1 MTHVRFPLILVA
13 AGIGALI
20 WVWPGPARAQTSACY
35 KACPIPATS
44 VSAPRYV
51 ACLGTRIGNK
61 CTVCPGQLTG
71 QSLQIIADKTVRCL
85 KACAKGYVWNAAM
98 QQCCPGQKSNLPA
111 TAEADLVEL
120 IIAPGTS
127 GGRLRVSNL
136 FRTFAQR
143 VQSRI
148 ILRMTHSEKW
158 TVLKRDVEVVKN
170 TAAARGLIVLD
181 LASVGSEIMRTA
193 AADTQFSERQR
204 GVMEGARSAPAA
216 TDVKLMVG
224 PHPAVL
230 EYALIGDA
238 NCPTEPVKI
247 AVPFGVGTSKTITRS
262 SIEIRGDKAI
272 WRGPVDDT
280 GVPLT
285 IMWWP
290 NGRMAGAVQIGNR
303 LYSIRHLG
311 DSLYALVEMSDE
323 RMPSEHAPMP
333 PRLRRS
339 DDPNLRDDPL
349 VQQGD
354 ASVIRPP
361 KTATRTPSLRGPDT
375 STSPRGKSVMKKA
388 EPRLEDIV
396 IDVIVA
402 YTAKAAARY
411 NEIRRDLVELAIER
425 GNESF
430 SMSGLSHI
438 KLRLVHAYQTTYVE
452 EGAHF
457 DHVWR
462 FADKGDGYM
471 EEIHGLR
478 DKFRADVAI
487 LIVDDAQ
494 GCGLATRVHA
504 DADEAFAVVHHDCAA
519 LTYTVAHEIGH
530 IIGTRHELSMDK
542 STTPFP
548 YGHGYVNGTKWRD
561 IMSYKESCGGC
572 PRLPIWSSPK
582 VMVQGEPAGTSDQDN
597 ARVILEQAARVA
609 KFR

>member
-1 MTHVRFPLILVA
+1 MTHFRFPLILVA

-85 KACAKGYVWNAAM
+85 KACAKGYVWNAAV
-98 QQCCPGQKSNLPA
+98 QQCCPGQTPNLPA
-111 TAEADLVEL
+111 TADADLVEL

-127 GGRLRVSNL
+127 GGRLRVSDL

-204 GVMEGARSAPAA
+204 GIMEGARSALAA

>member
-1 MTHVRFPLILVA
+1 MTASRFLLILVA
-13 AGIGALI
+13 AGIGAVTGL
-20 WVWPGPARAQTSACY
+20 WPAPSRAQTSGCY
-35 KACPIPATS
+35 SACPIPATS
-44 VSAPRYV
+44 MAAPRYV
-51 ACLGTRIGNK
+51 ACLGLRQGNT

-71 QSLQIIADKTVRCL
+71 QSLQVVQGKSASCL
-85 KACAKGYVWNAAM
+85 KACAKGYAWNAVSR
-98 QQCCPGQKSNLPA
+98 QCCPGQKPTTQSQ
-111 TAEADLVEL
+111 AEADLVEL

-127 GGRLRVSNL
+127 GRHPRVSDFFL
-136 FRTFAQR
+136 TFKQR
-143 VQSRI
+143 VQSRV

-158 TVLKRDVEVVKN
+158 TVLKAD
-170 TAAARGLIVLD
+170 AAAVKSIGEKRGLVVID

-193 AADTQFSERQR
+193 PADTRFSERQKQ
-204 GVMEGARSAPAA
+204 VMESARSAAA
-216 TDVKLMVG
+216 AMDVRTMLG

-247 AVPFGVGTSKTITRS
+247 AVPFGAGTSTTITRS
-262 SIEIRGDKAI
+262 SIEIKGDKAI

-290 NGRMAGAVQIGNR
+290 NGRVAGAVQIGNR
-303 LYSIRHLG
+303 HYSIRHLG
-311 DSLYALVEMSDE
+311 GSLYALVEMSDE
-323 RMPSEHAPMP
+323 RMPSEHAPLP

-349 VQQGD
+349 ARQGD
-354 ASVIRPP
+354 GSVIRPP
-361 KTATRTPSLRGPDT
+361 KIAMRPPSLRGPDT
-375 STSPRGKSVMKKA
+375 LTGSRPKSAKKA
-388 EPRLEDIV
+388 EPRLDDIV

-402 YTAKAAARY
+402 YTGKAAARY
-411 NEIRRDLVELAIER
+411 NDIRRDLVELAIER

-430 SMSGLSHI
+430 TMSGLSHI
-438 KLRLVHAYQTTYVE
+438 KLRLVHAYQTTYAE

-478 DKFRADVAI
+478 DKFRADVAV
-487 LIVDDAQ
+487 LIVDDAA

-542 STTPFP
+542 TMTPFP

-572 PRLPIWSSPK
+572 PRLPIWSNPK
-582 VMVQGEPAGTSDQDN
+582 VMIQGEPAGTADQNN
-597 ARVILEQAARVA
+597 ARVILEEAARVA

>member
-1 MTHVRFPLILVA
+1 
-13 AGIGALI
+13 
-20 WVWPGPARAQTSACY
+20 
-35 KACPIPATS
+35 
-44 VSAPRYV
+44 
-51 ACLGTRIGNK
+51 
-61 CTVCPGQLTG
+61 
-71 QSLQIIADKTVRCL
+71 
-85 KACAKGYVWNAAM
+85 
-98 QQCCPGQKSNLPA
+98 
-111 TAEADLVEL
+111 VEL
-120 IIAPGTS
+120 IIAPGKS
-127 GGRLRVSNL
+127 GGRSRVSDL
-136 FRTFAQR
+136 FRTFKQR

-148 ILRMTHSEKW
+148 LLRMTRSEKW
-158 TVLKRDVEVVKN
+158 TVLKNDAEAVKKA
-170 TAAARGLIVLD
+170 AAARGLVVID
-181 LASVGSEIMRTA
+181 LASVGDEIMRA
-193 AADTQFSERQR
+193 AAPDTQVSERQKA
-204 GVMEGARSAPAA
+204 VMESARSAPAA
-216 TDVKLMVG
+216 NDVKLMIG

-247 AVPFGVGTSKTITRS
+247 AVPFGAGLSKTVTRN

-272 WRGPVDDT
+272 WRGPVDDS

-303 LYSIRHLG
+303 LYSVRHLG

-323 RMPSEHAPMP
+323 RMPSEHAPLP
-333 PRLRRS
+333 PGLRRS
-339 DDPNLRDDPL
+339 NDPNLRDDPL
-349 VQQGD
+349 VRQGD
-354 ASVIRPP
+354 GSAIRPP
-361 KTATRTPSLRGPDT
+361 KVAARPQPLRGPDT
-375 STSPRGKSVMKKA
+375 AAGPRSKSATKKA
-388 EPRLEDIV
+388 EPRLEDVV

-402 YTAKAAARY
+402 YTPKAAARY
-411 NEIRRDLVELAIER
+411 NDIRRDLVELAIER

-430 SMSGLSHI
+430 TMSGLGHI
-438 KLRLVHAYQTTYVE
+438 KLRLVHSYQTAYVE

-478 DKFRADVAI
+478 DKHRADVAV
-487 LIVDDAQ
+487 LIVDDAT

-530 IIGTRHELSMDK
+530 IIGTRHELSMDR
-542 STTPFP
+542 SMTPFP
-548 YGHGYVNGTKWRD
+548 YGHGYVNGNKWRD

-582 VMVQGEPAGTSDQDN
+582 VMVQGEPAGTPDQDN
-597 ARVILEQAARVA
+597 ARVILEEAARVS

>member
-1 MTHVRFPLILVA
+1 MTHSRFSLILVA
-13 AGIGALI
+13 AGVGALI
-20 WVWPGPARAQTSACY
+20 LMWPGNARAQASACY
-35 KACPIPATS
+35 NACRIPATS

-51 ACLGTRIGNK
+51 ACLGIRIGNN

-71 QSLQIIADKTVRCL
+71 QSLQIIADKAVSCL
-85 KACAKGYVWNAAM
+85 KACAKGYVWNAASR
-98 QQCCPGQKSNLPA
+98 QCCPGQTPNSPA
-111 TAEADLVEL
+111 TPEADLVEL

-127 GGRLRVSNL
+127 GGRLRVSNF
-136 FRTFAQR
+136 FRTFAKR

-148 ILRMTHSEKW
+148 FLRMTHSEKW
-158 TVLKRDVEVVKN
+158 TVLKRDLEVVKK
-170 TAAARGLIVLD
+170 TASARGLIVLN
-181 LASVGSEIMRTA
+181 LASVGGEIMRSA
-193 AADTQFSERQR
+193 AADTQFSDRQR
-204 GVMEGARSAPAA
+204 AVMEGARSAPAA

-238 NCPTEPVKI
+238 NCPTEPVRI
-247 AVPFGVGTSKTITRS
+247 AVPFGAGTSKTITRS

-333 PRLRRS
+333 QRLRRS

-354 ASVIRPP
+354 ASVIRPS
-361 KTATRTPSLRGPDT
+361 KTATRPPSLRGPD
-375 STSPRGKSVMKKA
+375 SLTSPRVKSVTKKA
-388 EPRLEDIV
+388 EPRLEDII

-411 NEIRRDLVELAIER
+411 NDIRRDLVELAIER

-438 KLRLVHAYQTTYVE
+438 KLRLVHAYQTNYVE

-478 DKFRADVAI
+478 DKFRADVAV

-519 LTYTVAHEIGH
+519 LTYTIAHEVGH

-548 YGHGYVNGTKWRD
+548 FGHGYVNGTKWRD

-582 VMVQGEPAGTSDQDN
+582 VMVQGEPAGTPDQDN